1 MGELS
6 HIRNVLDEIKGL
18 EHVSGVSLISRGG
31 LYILGDAPKGV
42 HQETFAAM
50 SAIMLGAA
58 ETTSVEMKD
67 NLKHLSLKLNDRD
80 LIIIGAGSRYMLA
93 ITTDGSGENNKIAH
107 SASQIISRVDITI

>member
-6 HIRNVLDEIKGL
+6 NIRSVLDEIKAM

-58 ETTSVEMKD
+58 ETTSTEMKD
-67 NLKHLSLKLNDRD
+67 NLKSLQIKLNERD
-80 LIIIGAGSRYMLA
+80 LLLLSAGSRYLLT
-93 ITTDGSGENNKIAH
+93 ITTDGKGENDKIAKH
-107 SASQIISRVDITI
+107 AAQVISRVDITI